1 MVVKLLVVLICT
13 LSLPITE
20 FVLSSQL
27 SLLVVLPYLANAV
40 NVVWELTAINI
51 NDEFHSGHLVDSTA
65 LITSM
70 GVLTVG
76 TC

>member
-1 MVVKLLVVLICT
+1 MHFSIITTQCSS
-13 LSLPITE
+13 SLP
-20 FVLSSQL
+20 
-27 SLLVVLPYLANAV
+27 LVNVV
-40 NVVWELTAINI
+40 NVVWELTVINI

-70 GVLTVG
+70 GVLTLG